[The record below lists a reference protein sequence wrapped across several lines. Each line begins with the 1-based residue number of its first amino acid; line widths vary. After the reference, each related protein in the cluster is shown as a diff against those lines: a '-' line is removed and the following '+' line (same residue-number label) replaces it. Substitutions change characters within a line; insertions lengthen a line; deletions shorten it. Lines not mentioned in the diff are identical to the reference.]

1 MILSI
6 SGTPGVGKTT
16 IARILAEKLG
26 YEYVSLRDFAL
37 RHGIGEGEEEL
48 EIDVDELVKATKKE
62 FEGRNV
68 VFDGH
73 LSHLIPSD
81 FVIILRLHPRLIGER
96 LSKRGYPKKKV
107 SENVEAELV
116 DVCLVEAIESNEN
129 IIEVD
134 TTNKTPEEIVEEIL
148 NLMKAGV
155 KRRFGIVDWSE
166 VYDDVIP
173 YLNLG
178 GE

>member
-1 MILSI
+1 MIISI

-16 IARILAEKLG
+16 IARILAKRLG
-26 YEYVSLRDFAL
+26 YEYVSLKDFAL
-37 RHGIGEGEEEL
+37 RHGIGEMVEEL
-48 EIDVDELVKATKKE
+48 EIDVEKLVKATKRE
-62 FEGRNV
+62 FEDRNV

-81 FVIILRLHPRLIGER
+81 LVIILRLHPRIIGER
-96 LSKRGYPKKKV
+96 LLRREYSKKKV

-116 DVCLVEAIESNEN
+116 DVCLIEAIENNEN

-134 TTNKTPEEIVEEIL
+134 TTDKTPEEVVGEIL
-148 NLMKAGV
+148 KLMKAGV
-155 KRRFGIVDWSE
+155 KRRVGIVDWSE

-173 YLNLG
+173 YLDLG